1 MEKINLGIFDVDGT
15 IRIKER
21 IPREIIKGFNSLWES
36 GVITT
41 VATGR
46 GYVRV
51 REILGNFFPKI
62 ISQSAPIGVENGG
75 RILNTNGD
83 TNIHYFPLTEEE
95 IRSSLL
101 LMTEKNTKFI
111 VYYPENVLQKPV
123 LWTHSN
129 DIASDV
135 YPRYSYFS
143 DIVVSDK
150 RDIEKRM
157 KRDKPCMITIKPQS
171 LYLFKN
177 LISQKFAGDVENG
190 SVSLN
195 STEVTINKSGI
206 TKAMTVKTIADYC
219 QTPLENIL
227 VAGNDQNDYP
237 MLSLPVGK
245 RFIVGQFLSGILT
258 VPVTSVKNPQR
269 LGSALYEF
277 AKKLR

>member
-1 MEKINLGIFDVDGT
+1 MEKIKLGIFDIDGT
-15 IRIKER
+15 IRIKEK
-21 IPREIIKGFNSLWES
+21 IPREIIKGFNSLWKS

-62 ISQSAPIGVENGG
+62 ISQSTPIGAENGG
-75 RILNTNGD
+75 RLLD
-83 TNIHYFPLTEEE
+83 TQRHANIYYFPLTDEE

-101 LMTEKNTKFI
+101 LMTEKNIKFI

-129 DIASDV
+129 DIASEV
-135 YPRYSYFS
+135 YPQYSYFS
-143 DIVVSDK
+143 DIVVGSK
-150 RDIEKRM
+150 SEIERKM
-157 KRDKPCMITIKPQS
+157 KNDRPCMITIKPKS
-171 LYLFKN
+171 LDLFKN
-177 LISQKFAGDVENG
+177 LISQKFAGDVESG

-195 STEVTINKSGI
+195 STEVTINGSGI
-206 TKAMTVKTIADYC
+206 TKATAVKTIAEYY
-219 QTPLENIL
+219 QTPLEKIL
-227 VAGNDQNDYP
+227 VAGNDQNDFS

-245 RFIVGQFLSGILT
+245 RFIVGKFLSGMLT

-277 AKKLR
+277 AKQL

>member
-1 MEKINLGIFDVDGT
+1 MEKIKLGIFDIDGT
-15 IRIKER
+15 IRIKEK
-21 IPREIIKGFNSLWES
+21 IPREIVKGFNSLWES

-62 ISQSAPIGVENGG
+62 ISQGAPIGVENGG
-75 RILNTNGD
+75 RILNNKGD
-83 TNIHYFPLTEEE
+83 VNIHYFPLTEEE

-101 LMTEKNTKFI
+101 LMNEKNIKFI

-129 DIASDV
+129 DVASEV

-143 DIVVSDK
+143 DIVVSSK
-150 RDIEKRM
+150 SDIERKM
-157 KRDKPCMITIKPQS
+157 KKDKPCMITIKPKS
-171 LYLFKN
+171 LDLFRD
-177 LISQKFAGDVENG
+177 LISQKFAGDVESG

-195 STEVTINKSGI
+195 STEVTINRSGI
-206 TKAMTVKTIADYC
+206 TKAMTVKTIAEYY
-219 QTPLENIL
+219 QKPLEEVL

-245 RFIVGQFLSGILT
+245 RFIVGKFLSGMLT

-277 AKKLR
+277 AKKL